1 MRQDWQNPAQQPTL
15 ERHQE
20 MRSALHSV
28 SIVADRA
35 LVRQVQRRVRE
46 RSLGMVE
53 RRKLVRQRIGMTLLA
68 CSLVWL
74 LLTPILWG
82 GYSQS
87 VGWRHFADSE
97 FQVMYL
103 TGLLLPITLVTLVV
117 AFLRTRSQ
125 KTERKLT
132 SFVR

>member
-1 MRQDWQNPAQQPTL
+1 MRQNGQAAAQRQTCEQQQQML
-15 ERHQE
+15 A
-20 MRSALHSV
+20 ALQSV
-28 SIVADRA
+28 SVVADHR

-53 RRKLVRQRIGMTLLA
+53 RRKLVRQRVGLTLLA

-74 LLTPILWG
+74 LLTPIFWG

-117 AFLRTRSQ
+117 AFLRARSQ

>member
-1 MRQDWQNPAQQPTL
+1 MRLHEQSAALLQSSEQQQQML
-15 ERHQE
+15 A
-20 MRSALHSV
+20 ALQSV
-28 SIVADRA
+28 SVVADHT

-53 RRKLVRQRIGMTLLA
+53 RRKLVRQRIGLTLLA

-87 VGWRHFADSE
+87 VGWRHFTDSE

-117 AFLRTRSQ
+117 AFLRARSQ